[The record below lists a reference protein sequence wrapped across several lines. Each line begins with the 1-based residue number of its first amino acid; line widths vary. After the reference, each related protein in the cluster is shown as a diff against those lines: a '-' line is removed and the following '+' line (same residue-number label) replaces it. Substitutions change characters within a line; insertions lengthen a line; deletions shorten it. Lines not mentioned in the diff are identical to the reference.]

1 MDDEV
6 GPITLDGKREVASLI
21 RSRFLQRLKDVGGG
35 SFLHG
40 WRTHLDPDFRQRASK
55 QDLCR
60 VALGLSLEGGEAA
73 AHVLLVQFGS
83 CEALCLV
90 EIAPD
95 AGVLVCRF
103 RRFLAQFGNMRNFLE
118 DVQEAGNNMELSL
131 EQFVSFCRRHG
142 FDPGG
147 DELRDLFCL
156 CSKGKD
162 HLSPEDFL
170 FLEADEGIRKRET
183 IRQSQLKFAK
193 EDVHHAFLAETYKAD
208 RGRPGISNRHRL
220 APRPWHDRAFETL
233 PQVISRRNQS
243 WFQEKRSKNAEAR
256 QHFLEYIRA
265 SYGSEVRAWRR
276 ALDPDATFQLTLSTF
291 KRWFRHETNLRE
303 CIDLQTLWRS
313 LDRDGSGRLGLEELA
328 PQAAATLGC
337 FRTWIRG
344 RLGSCASAWEHE
356 AVADAFSNLQS
367 EGSWVSRT
375 KLLVNAF
382 AKAVKQIGWRPILDQ
397 GTRAALLASLDYF
410 GCGFLSRSDLEWLDA
425 WDPPEWLYS
434 EPDAEAWVH
443 LRRLIMGRFDHP
455 LAAWRGLL
463 DRDDSNSVSWSEF
476 KEACRRVGFQ
486 GNVGGAWRT
495 LDNDLSG
502 TITLREFDTASAKIL
517 TSFKAWCDVHYGSF
531 EHLFKSMDKDRSG
544 GVSFSELRRACRSGG
559 WKGNVQVLF
568 KCLDVDSG
576 DGQKTIELEE
586 LQFLDS
592 WDPLEDEPLEEQ
604 SNQAAT
610 AMTHKMPCRLSQ
622 QSQSSPVLPRIV

>member
-1 MDDEV
+1 MVVKANDSRAVPDGRITEDAPEGHPVWRVRIHPDTSNGSWNARFPDGENGKLKKRRPELQSCCRGGSHYAGDLAAATFLRMDDEV

-60 VALGLSLEGGEAA
+60 AVLGLSLQGGEAA

-118 DVQEAGNNMELSL
+118 DVQEAGNNMELSF

-170 FLEADEGIRKRET
+170 FLEADEGIRQQET

-443 LRRLIMGRFDHP
+443 LRRLIMGRGVLGRSCCSYARHLRPRFGDCGLRTCPKDNVFFYDFLLENRLWTYVHHEHHAPERSHDSSKAAASFLPVLLWP
-455 LAAWRGLL
+455 LAVNSFGSWRLGGH
-463 DRDDSNSVSWSEF
+463 RCTSST
-476 KEACRRVGFQ
+476 ARV
-486 GNVGGAWRT
+486 
-495 LDNDLSG
+495 
-502 TITLREFDTASAKIL
+502 
-517 TSFKAWCDVHYGSF
+517 
-531 EHLFKSMDKDRSG
+531 RSRP
-544 GVSFSELRRACRSGG
+544 SR
-559 WKGNVQVLF
+559 
-568 KCLDVDSG
+568 
-576 DGQKTIELEE
+576 
-586 LQFLDS
+586 
-592 WDPLEDEPLEEQ
+592 
-604 SNQAAT
+604 
-610 AMTHKMPCRLSQ
+610 
-622 QSQSSPVLPRIV
+622 